1 MDAHG
6 ILAMGGRRR
15 WWGVSC
21 WKAWAAARVSASAP
35 RGPTSCSPT
44 GSSTC
49 PSRAHPIGTLTAGSI
64 DDNADFD
71 TLDQNDPN
79 RWMLIQAGQYVE
91 RNGCHFRVSP
101 SNVIAF
107 TTSPGEGCEDANFGL
122 CRYPGTVEIE
132 GRKVRT
138 GLSGWCWASFCKTQY
153 ASNQECGGVENFL
166 RCHLCVIRLLD
177 HAKSLGILDEVS
189 DEGDF
194 WENRDI
200 AALAGEVGE
209 WNSMLAGFV
218 GQLKDQFGSDFIA
231 PITNYPDFEH
241 LEADG
246 RSGSPE
252 G

>member
-1 MDAHG
+1 MGLTIHYELKSNTRSAKQARSLIEQLRQHALDLPFSAVGPLFNLSGDA
-6 ILAMGGRRR
+6 
-15 WWGVSC
+15 
-21 WKAWAAARVSASAP
+21 
-35 RGPTSCSPT
+35 
-44 GSSTC
+44 
-49 PSRAHPIGTLTAGSI
+49 
-64 DDNADFD
+64 ADFD
-71 TLDQNDPN
+71 KLDRDDPN
-79 RWMLIQAGQYVE
+79 RWLLIQAGQYVE
-91 RNGCHFRVSP
+91 RNGCHFQVSP
-101 SNVIAF
+101 TNVVAF
-107 TTSPGEGCEDANFGL
+107 TASPGEGCEASNFGL

-138 GLSGWCWASFCKTQY
+138 GLSGWCWSSFCKTQY

-177 HAKSLGILDEVS
+177 HAKSLDILDEVS

-194 WENRDI
+194 WEQRDI
-200 AALAGEVGE
+200 AALANEVGE

-218 GQLKDQFGSDFIA
+218 GGLKDQFGSDFIA
-231 PITNYPDFEH
+231 PITEFPDFEH